1 MSGPR
6 FKTRTPGSLSAQ
18 ITVTLFLSCA
28 VLRAEILQH
37 WKTNL
42 VSTSAGLNYVIYANN
57 RYVAYGDISDNGAIF
72 TSEDGQNWVLPLD
85 GFSSHS
91 LGYGLGLCYTGG
103 RFFAIAGIGTS
114 AISDDGITWDSF
126 SFPAPAGAFALSHLG
141 LAYGGG
147 IYVAVSS
154 LMEGF
159 GDGRCIARSTDG
171 KNWIRVTNG
180 IPSYTTFGD
189 VLYRPGRF
197 VAFGSG
203 ASSGFIYRST
213 NGTNWSQ
220 NPLSPLLCP
229 TNPISSENGFFFAAN
244 GAGTNLISVD
254 GEFWDS
260 VPTGL
265 TNAIGKILF
274 SHGVFL
280 ARAGSYLA
288 SSTDGTNWIQYA
300 NPLPGTSIYGD
311 QQPDI
316 ATDGTRLVRVV
327 TKPDIFP
334 DGYVYSSDE
343 LVEPRILG
351 ALPPQI
357 AVSGLVGR
365 TCGVS
370 YANELPTVGAP
381 SWQPLTNFQLST
393 IPTIIVDSTATNAS
407 QRYYRSVLLP

>member
-1 MSGPR
+1 LP
-6 FKTRTPGSLSAQ
+6 
-18 ITVTLFLSCA
+18 A
-28 VLRAEILQH
+28 VLTFFACLHSQSEILEH

-42 VSTSAGLNYVIYANN
+42 VSTSAGLNYLIYANN

-72 TSEDGQNWVLPLD
+72 TSEDGLNWALRLD

-91 LGYGLGLCYTGG
+91 LGYGLGLYYAGG
-103 RFFAIAGIGTS
+103 KFFAFAGIGTS

-126 SFPAPAGAFALSHLG
+126 GFPPPASDFSLSHVG
-141 LAYGGG
+141 LTYGGG

-154 LMEGF
+154 RSEGF
-159 GDGRCIARSTDG
+159 GYGRSIVRSTDG
-171 KNWIRVTNG
+171 KNWIRVTNN
-180 IPSYTTFGD
+180 IPSYTAFRD

-203 ASSGFIYRST
+203 ASSGLMYRSP

-220 NPLSPLLCP
+220 NPLGPLLCP
-229 TNPISSENGFFFAAN
+229 TNPISSQHGLFFASN

-274 SHGVFL
+274 SHSVFL

-300 NPLPGTSIYGD
+300 NPLPGNSIYGD

-327 TKPDIFP
+327 TEPDIFP

-343 LVEPRILG
+343 LVETRILG
-351 ALPPQI
+351 ALPPQLV
-357 AVSGLVGR
+357 VSGLVGR
-365 TCGVS
+365 TCGIG
-370 YANELPTVGAP
+370 YANELPTFGVP

-393 IPTIIVDSTATNAS
+393 NSTVIVDDTATNAP
-407 QRYYRSVLLP
+407 QRFYRSVLLP